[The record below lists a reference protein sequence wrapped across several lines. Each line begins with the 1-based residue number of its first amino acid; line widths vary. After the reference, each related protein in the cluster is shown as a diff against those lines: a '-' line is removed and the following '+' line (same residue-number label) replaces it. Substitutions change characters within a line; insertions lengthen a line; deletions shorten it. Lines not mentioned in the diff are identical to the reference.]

1 MNLAFCTKGFNLLL
15 KFNIFYM
22 LPCCK
27 GQANKEPSIIIILK
41 MHFQIASFPH
51 NFSDFKG
58 IGNIKENLQGISV
71 IKQTTTDQPLGPEY
85 NL

>member
-1 MNLAFCTKGFNLLL
+1 
-15 KFNIFYM
+15 
-22 LPCCK
+22 
-27 GQANKEPSIIIILK
+27 